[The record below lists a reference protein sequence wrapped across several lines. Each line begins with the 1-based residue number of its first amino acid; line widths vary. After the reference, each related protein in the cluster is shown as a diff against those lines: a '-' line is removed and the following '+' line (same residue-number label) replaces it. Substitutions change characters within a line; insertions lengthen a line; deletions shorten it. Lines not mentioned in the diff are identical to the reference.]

1 MDIVPG
7 EITSMAYT
15 AQVRINNAIE
25 KDLIGIASAKPCN
38 CTGYQSSPVYN
49 IDR

>member
-15 AQVRINNAIE
+15 TQVRINDAIE
-25 KDLIGIASAKPCN
+25 KELIGIATVKPCT
-38 CTGYQSSPVYN
+38 CPGYAPSPVYN
-49 IDR
+49 INR

>member
-25 KDLIGIASAKPCN
+25 KDLIGIATVKPCN
-38 CTGYQSSPVYN
+38 CAGYQSSPVYN